1 MQSLSRNNIFKTFN
15 IAAAAILFPHQAN
28 AIKGA
33 FELDAEYYLKALVG
47 KKDDSGKLVSK
58 SFPVYVSPR
67 SLDPV
72 FTSCVL
78 SIVLKSME
86 TIGGVT
92 QDTIVERV
100 QQDIPYSLKYFKL
113 FAPISNENIADQ
125 YYFDMLIYLYY
136 REAGKVIAK
145 SEQRVELRDLVGD
158 NLLKFILQDNR
169 DIPTSLSTNRN
180 YEVDKLERYSKGTAM
195 LSEGFKRILDVYNS
209 SRLIAGYEFSDED
222 LLDAEYTKQT
232 FAEVLILYISI
243 FLYYILYG
251 IITLMYSYLHLY
263 ALYTGPSSELSS
275 DP

>member
-1 MQSLSRNNIFKTFN
+1 M
-15 IAAAAILFPHQAN
+15 
-28 AIKGA
+28 
-33 FELDAEYYLKALVG
+33 DAEYYLKALVG

-158 NLLKFILQDNR
+158 NLLKFILQDHR